1 MKQKIVIKVSM
12 HCDKCRTKAMKI
24 AAVADGRFTDH
35 LSISVTSVA
44 FQGEDRDRLLIE
56 GDGVDAACLTESL
69 RKKLCHAT
77 LETVEEIKPK
87 EEKEEKK
94 EEEEPAPCPIAY
106 CHQPPF
112 ELVAMVPVSDPH
124 PTSSCTIM

>member
-1 MKQKIVIKVSM
+1 MLQQKIVIKVSM
-12 HCDKCRTKAMKI
+12 PCDKCRTKAMKI
-24 AAVADGRFTDH
+24 AAAAEG
-35 LSISVTSVA
+35 VTSVA

-94 EEEEPAPCPIAY
+94 EEEKPAPCPIAY

-112 ELVAMVPVSDPH
+112 ELVAMIPVSDPH
-124 PTSSCTIM
+124 PTSGCTIM

>member
-1 MKQKIVIKVSM
+1 MLQQKIVIKVSM

-24 AAVADGRFTDH
+24 AAVADG
-35 LSISVTSVA
+35 VTSVA